1 MGVNLVFQPNQHIPH
16 EAARRCRSWETEW
29 RNNGMKERP
38 DLFHLI
44 SPTKPSPV
52 KGIKCPDMWKKIINL
67 KKAAVLCKMGG
78 GSFSNLES
86 SGRVSGTGCRRP
98 PSSRE
103 NTLPA
108 MVSLTHRFIGY
119 KLSLLPLLC
128 INKKERAGRKW
139 KCGSDGFFILKAAD
153 AEFNHWGASGTGWS
167 SYNNPLV

>member
-52 KGIKCPDMWKKIINL
+52 KGIKCPNMWKKIINL
-67 KKAAVLCKMGG
+67 KKAAVLCKMGWG
-78 GSFSNLES
+78 GVSFSNLES
-86 SGRVSGTGCRRP
+86 SGTVSGTGCRRP

-153 AEFNHWGASGTGWS
+153 AEFNHWGASGTG
-167 SYNNPLV
+167 